1 MLYTLCMS
9 KKIAEYQRDV
19 LRALSGRAGSFYL
32 AGGTA
37 LSLFYFQHRLSVDL
51 DFFTRDFV
59 YSDIKRIVMYLENTL
74 KKKMTLKNRSLKDKT
89 AKIVVY
95 NMRFTANDALK
106 IDFVEDTIDL
116 LMEPKLVDG
125 IRVLSLE
132 DIYLRKLYALV
143 GTFRIADEAGRGR
156 FIGGRTDAKD
166 FYDVYF
172 LSHTFMPLSK
182 FAAKYCDHAMMEAIV
197 RWFRTFDRMYIM
209 DGILTLNTNK
219 TIDYKSIERHFKI
232 EINKIVEYEI
242 GEL

>member
-1 MLYTLCMS
+1 MD
-9 KKIAEYQRDV
+9 KKIVKYQKDV
-19 LRALSGRAGSFYL
+19 LRVLSGRVGNFYL

-51 DFFTRDFV
+51 DFFARDFV
-59 YSDIKRIVMYLENTL
+59 YSDIKRIVAYLKNTL
-74 KKKMTLKNRSLKDKT
+74 NKKIALKGQSLKEKT

-95 NMRFTANDALK
+95 NVHFTAKDMLK
-106 IDFVEDTIDL
+106 IDFVEDTVDL
-116 LMEPKLVDG
+116 LKEPKLVDG

-143 GTFRIADEAGRGR
+143 GMFKAADETGRDK

-172 LSHTFMPLSK
+172 LSHTFMSLSE
-182 FAAKYCDHAMMEAIV
+182 FVAKYCDHAIMEAIV
-197 RWFRTFDRMYIM
+197 RWFRTFDRMCMM
-209 DGILTLNTNK
+209 DGILTLTANK
-219 TIDYKSIERHFKI
+219 TVDYKSIERHFKA
-232 EINKIVEYEI
+232 EVNKIIEYEI

>member
-1 MLYTLCMS
+1 VD
-9 KKIAEYQRDV
+9 KKIVKHQKDV
-19 LRALSGRAGSFYL
+19 LKVLSGRIDNFYL

-59 YSDIKRIVMYLENTL
+59 YSDIKRIVAYLENTL
-74 KKKMTLKNRSLKDKT
+74 KKKTALKGQSLKEKT
-89 AKIVVY
+89 AKIAVY
-95 NMRFTANDALK
+95 NIYFTAKDMLK
-106 IDFVEDTIDL
+106 IDFVEDTVDL
-116 LMEPKLVDG
+116 LKEPKLVDG

-132 DIYLRKLYALV
+132 DIYLRKLYALA
-143 GTFRIADEAGRGR
+143 GMFKIADDTGRGR

-172 LSHTFMPLSK
+172 LSHIFMPLSE
-182 FAAKYCDHAMMEAIV
+182 FAAKYCDRAVMEAII

-209 DGILTLNTNK
+209 DGILTLSANK
-219 TIDYKSIERHFKI
+219 TIDYKSIERHFKV
-232 EINKIVEYEI
+232 EVNKIIEYEI